1 MVDKSDFKVQFIKR
15 ENRGGHVEYLFKVVA
30 PNNISFDLRDRYSN
44 MRRFQRQ
51 IVESLNIRS
60 LNGLPNFPPKKAFG
74 NLAEDFL
81 NTRQRGLENF
91 FKFFF
96 TNQDIQK
103 SQQLQQYF
111 LERAA
116 DSNSTA
122 KVKELIDFNRKG
134 KPSAVSQSQQQQKK
148 PVEELKTSPIGG
160 NVKPNPD
167 NQVVQANIQMI

>member
-1 MVDKSDFKVQFIKR
+1 
-15 ENRGGHVEYLFKVVA
+15 
-30 PNNISFDLRDRYSN
+30 

-60 LNGLPNFPPKKAFG
+60 LNGLQNFPPKKAFG
-74 NLAEDFL
+74 NLGEDFL
-81 NTRQRGLENF
+81 NTRQKGLENF
-91 FKFFF
+91 FKFYF

-111 LERAA
+111 LERAT

-134 KPSAVSQSQQQQKK
+134 KPFAVTQSQQQQNKL
-148 PVEELKTSPIGG
+148 VEESKTFPIGG
-160 NVKPNPD
+160 KVKPNPE
-167 NQVVQANIQMI
+167 NQIVQANIQMI